1 MNKQELI
8 EELRLENPWWKGE
21 NVPLPAKVVERDIQ
35 DELFGKLE
43 DEKISAM
50 IGLRRTGKTTLLR
63 LIIKKL
69 LDEVEPERICYFSF
83 DLAEEVDIRTLIKT
97 FSEEIIKE
105 PYESFEEKVYFFFDE
120 IQKVEDWG
128 DHLKSFQDKDLDM
141 KFVITG
147 SSSMNITKGA
157 GESLVGRIDISM
169 LNPFSF
175 KEYLRYEKTDVPEM
189 DLDSLS
195 YPEDASLYRIKFKEF
210 MEKGGFPEIYE
221 DNSKEYLKQILD
233 LIFFRDIV
241 DIFTV
246 KRTDVLKGIFRE
258 ISARSGQKLNYSSLS
273 NDLDTQYRTV
283 KDYLQYLEDSF
294 LIEKSLPWESDH
306 IKSLR
311 KNPKM
316 YVSDHSFADLWR
328 AGEGLKAETI
338 AFNHLKKIER
348 PRFNRDP
355 EVDIVLP
362 ENGKA
367 FEVKYSSNVD
377 ERDAENLLEMSEGFE
392 LFLVTEDLYDEL
404 KIDGRVVSAVPL
416 WLLCL
421 CC

>member
-348 PRFNRDP
+348 PRFNSDP

>member
-1 MNKQELI
+1 
-8 EELRLENPWWKGE
+8 
-21 NVPLPAKVVERDIQ
+21 
-35 DELFGKLE
+35 
-43 DEKISAM
+43 
-50 IGLRRTGKTTLLR
+50 
-63 LIIKKL
+63 
-69 LDEVEPERICYFSF
+69 
-83 DLAEEVDIRTLIKT
+83 
-97 FSEEIIKE
+97 
-105 PYESFEEKVYFFFDE
+105 
-120 IQKVEDWG
+120 
-128 DHLKSFQDKDLDM
+128 
-141 KFVITG
+141 
-147 SSSMNITKGA
+147 
-157 GESLVGRIDISM
+157 M

-175 KEYLRYEKTDVPEM
+175 KEYLRYEKADVPEM

-258 ISARSGQKLNYSSLS
+258 ISERSGQKLNYSSLS

-377 ERDAENLLEMSEGFE
+377 EKDAENLLEMSEEFE
-392 LFLVTEDLYDEL
+392 LFLVTEDLYDEW

>member
-21 NVPLPAKVVERDIQ
+21 DVPLPDKVVERDIQ
-35 DELFGKLE
+35 DDLFDEL
-43 DEKISAM
+43 EKEEISAM

-63 LIIKKL
+63 LIINKL
-69 LDEVEPERICYFSF
+69 LDEVESERICYFSF

-97 FSEEIIKE
+97 FSEEILEE
-105 PYESFEEKVYFFFDE
+105 PYSSFEEKVYFFFDE
-120 IQKVEDWG
+120 IQKVDDWG
-128 DHLKSFQDKDLDM
+128 NHLKSFQDKDLDM

-157 GESLVGRIDISM
+157 GESLVGRIDISK
-169 LNPFSF
+169 LDPFSF
-175 KEYLRYEKTDVPEM
+175 KEYLRYEQVDVPKV
-189 DLDSLS
+189 DIDALS
-195 YPEDASLYRIKFKEF
+195 YPEDASLHRIKFKKY
-210 MEKGGFPEIYE
+210 MGKGGFPEIYE
-221 DNSKEYLKQILD
+221 EDSKEYLKQILD

-241 DIFTV
+241 EIFTV

-258 ISARSGQKLNYSSLS
+258 ISARSGQKLNYSNLS

-294 LIEKSLPWESDH
+294 LIEKSLPWEDDH

-316 YVSDHSFADLWR
+316 YVSDHSFANLWK
-328 AGEGLKAETI
+328 ADEGLKAETI

-348 PRFNRDP
+348 PRFNREP

-362 ENGKA
+362 ENRKV
-367 FEVKYSSNVD
+367 FEVKYSSNLD
-377 ERDAENLLEMSEGFE
+377 ERDAKNLLKMAEEFQ
-392 LFLVTEDLYDEL
+392 LFLVTEDIYDEWR
-404 KIDGRVVSAVPL
+404 IDGRIVSVVPL